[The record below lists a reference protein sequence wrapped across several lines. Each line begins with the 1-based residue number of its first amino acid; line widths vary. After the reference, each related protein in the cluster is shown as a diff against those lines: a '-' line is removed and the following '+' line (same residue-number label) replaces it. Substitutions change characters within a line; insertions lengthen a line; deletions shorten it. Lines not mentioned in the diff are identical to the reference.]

1 MELDRDICYRALSTR
16 DPRFDGR
23 FYTCVLTTGI
33 YCRPICPV
41 PPPKPEHCLFLVS
54 AAAAQAAGFRPCLR
68 CRPEVAPGL
77 AGWRGTANTVSRAL
91 ALIAEGALDG
101 STPGGDNV
109 ERLADR
115 LGVGTRHLR
124 RLFARHLGAAP
135 IAVARAQRL
144 LFAKQLITETAL
156 PLADVALAA
165 GFGSIRRFN
174 AVMRETYGRAPGQLR
189 RAPPPAGSFEA
200 AGITL
205 KLPYTTPYDQ
215 RSMMA
220 FLGRRAIPGVEAVR
234 GGRYHR
240 TVAVDC
246 DQEGDQGVAQGTIE
260 VTPADGQLLATIRIS
275 QVTAL
280 ANVVGRLRR
289 LFDLDAEITAIESH
303 LARDPRLA
311 PAIAAHPGLRVPG
324 AWDAF
329 ELAVRAILGQ
339 QVSVTAARTLAG
351 RPAGRRLR
359 HPVGR
364 LARGRAESAVPAA
377 GGPGGG
383 GPDDDRPARGTGSRH
398 FRPGPRG
405 ARRPDASAA
414 LRHPGRH
421 GRKAVRRAGHRP
433 VDGALH
439 RDARVEPAGCLPRGG
454 PRPAARRRRP
464 RRAADAGPPDRDR
477 GAVAA
482 LARLCR
488 PAPMDG
494 RRGAQAEG
502 DNRMTLSIDRIDSP
516 IGSLNL
522 VADGRGLRAL
532 DYADQEARMMRLLR
546 ARGDA
551 RIAEADDPQGFSSRL
566 RAYLAGEL
574 DALDEIPVAAE
585 GTPFQ
590 QAVWAALRG
599 IAAGTTLTYNALARR
614 LGKPA
619 ASRAVGLANARN
631 PVAIVVPCHRVIGTD
646 GSLTGYAGGLERKRW
661 LLAHEGVQLPGG
673 ARLPGFA
680 GL

>member
-16 DPRFDGR
+16 DPRFYGR

-351 RPAGRRLR
+351 RLAAAYGTPLADSPEAGPSL
-359 HPVGR
+359 
-364 LARGRAESAVPAA
+364 L
-377 GGPGGG
+377 
-383 GPDDDRPARGTGSRH
+383 
-398 FRPGPRG
+398 F
-405 ARRPDASAA
+405 
-414 LRHPGRH
+414 
-421 GRKAVRRAGHRP
+421 
-433 VDGALH
+433 
-439 RDARVEPAGCLPRGG
+439 
-454 PRPAARRRRP
+454 PRPAALAAADLTTIGLPGARARAISGLARAVLADRTLLRP
-464 RRAADAGPPDRDR
+464 FDTLDVTVEKLCDVPGIGPWTAHYIAMRALSQPDAFPAADLGLLRAAEDR
-477 GAVAA
+477 GARPTPVRLIEIAEPWRPWRAYAA
-482 LARLCR
+482 LHLWMADA
-488 PAPMDG
+488 APKPK
-494 RRGAQAEG
+494 A
-502 DNRMTLSIDRIDSP
+502 
-516 IGSLNL
+516 
-522 VADGRGLRAL
+522 
-532 DYADQEARMMRLLR
+532 
-546 ARGDA
+546 
-551 RIAEADDPQGFSSRL
+551 
-566 RAYLAGEL
+566 
-574 DALDEIPVAAE
+574 
-585 GTPFQ
+585 
-590 QAVWAALRG
+590 
-599 IAAGTTLTYNALARR
+599 TT
-614 LGKPA
+614 G
-619 ASRAVGLANARN
+619 
-631 PVAIVVPCHRVIGTD
+631 
-646 GSLTGYAGGLERKRW
+646 
-661 LLAHEGVQLPGG
+661 
-673 ARLPGFA
+673 
-680 GL
+680 